1 MAANYRANDETFAS
15 ITDAHGVQ
23 TPIVH
28 VDAVISDVTLD
39 PTNLAIEG
47 GNLAII
53 AGSKLALNPTGNCLP
68 VTFGAAHAESGV
80 LNASIIELS
89 ATAPCHFMIN
99 DTPVA
104 TANCTYLP
112 ANVVVRYACTSTNK
126 VSVIQ
131 HTTGG
136 GNLYITPGV

>member
-15 ITDAHGVQ
+15 NTDSNGVQ

-28 VDAVISDVTLD
+28 VDAVISDVTLS
-39 PTNLAIEG
+39 PTNLAIEA
-47 GNLAII
+47 GNLATIV
-53 AGSKLALNPTGNCLP
+53 ATKLAITPGTCIP
-68 VTFGAAHAESGV
+68 VTFGAAHVESV
-80 LNASIIELS
+80 AAVNASIIELS

-136 GNLYITPGV
+136 GSLYITPGV

>member
-1 MAANYRANDETFAS
+1 MADNYRAHGETFAS
-15 ITDAHGVQ
+15 TNTGGIQ

-28 VDAVISDVTLD
+28 IDTVISDVTLD

-47 GNLAII
+47 GNLAVI
-53 AGSKLALNPTGNCLP
+53 AGSKLALNPGTCVP
-68 VTFGAAHAESGV
+68 VTFGAAHAETAAAV
-80 LNASIIELS
+80 NASIIEVS
-89 ATAPCHFMIN
+89 ATAPCHLFIN

-104 TANCTYLP
+104 TANSTYLP
-112 ANVVVRYACTSTNK
+112 ANVVVRYACTSSNK

-136 GNLYITPGV
+136 GILYITPGV